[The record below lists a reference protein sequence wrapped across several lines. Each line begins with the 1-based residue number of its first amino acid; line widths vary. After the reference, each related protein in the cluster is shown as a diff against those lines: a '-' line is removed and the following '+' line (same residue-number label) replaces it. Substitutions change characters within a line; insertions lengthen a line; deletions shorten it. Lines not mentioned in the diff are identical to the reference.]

1 MSDSVARQVYALSL
15 IPRYPRA
22 VSTTFIKQELN
33 EVGFYAPIRTV
44 QRDLESI
51 SLRWPMICDDTKK
64 PFQWS
69 WQPDA
74 SGTMFPVMDPA
85 EALTIALAEKHLKT
99 LLPKNSYRKIET
111 YFKQARQTL
120 SAEDKSKLR
129 RWTQKV
135 RVFPRGQPLEI
146 ATIRKDIEKVI
157 YEALLNDTKVRV
169 LYRKR
174 YATVSSEYI
183 VSPLGLVSRN
193 AVHYL
198 ICAVD
203 HAPGS
208 IRYLP
213 LHRFTKAVDLYD
225 PVEIPEGFSLDRFLE
240 KNSLGFLRSVNPV
253 KLEVIF
259 STHAAYHLSETP
271 LNKTQSITATRD
283 GRVRIKATVADTSEL
298 RFWILGFG
306 SSAEV
311 VRPASLRKE
320 LSNTSKEMNKIY
332 TG

>member
-15 IPRYPRA
+15 IPRYPRS
-22 VSTTFIKQELN
+22 VPTTFIKHVLN
-33 EVGFYAPIRTV
+33 EVGFHAPIRTV
-44 QRDLESI
+44 QRDLESLT
-51 SLRWPMICDDTKK
+51 LRWPMICDDSGK
-64 PFQWS
+64 PFKWS
-69 WQPDA
+69 WEPDA
-74 SGTMFPVMDPA
+74 KGTMFPVMDPV
-85 EALTIALAEKHLKT
+85 EALTVALAEQHLKN
-99 LLPKNSYRKIET
+99 LLPKNSYRRIET

-120 SAEDKSKLR
+120 SEKDKSKLR

-135 RVFPRGQPLEI
+135 RVFPRGQPLQI
-146 ATIRKDIEKVI
+146 ATVRKDIEQVI
-157 YEALLNDTKVRV
+157 YEALLNDTKVRA

-174 YATVSSEYI
+174 YATESSEYI
-183 VSPLGLVSRN
+183 ISPLGLVSRN

-203 HAPGS
+203 HDPGS

-213 LHRFTKAVDLYD
+213 LHRFTKATDLHE
-225 PVEIPEGFSLDRFLE
+225 PIENLGEFSLDEFLE

-306 SSAEV
+306 SSVEV
-311 VRPASLRKE
+311 IRPASLRKE

>member
-1 MSDSVARQVYALSL
+1 
-15 IPRYPRA
+15 
-22 VSTTFIKQELN
+22 
-33 EVGFYAPIRTV
+33 
-44 QRDLESI
+44 
-51 SLRWPMICDDTKK
+51 MICDDTKK

-74 SGTMFPVMDPA
+74 RGTMFPVMDPA

-120 SAEDKSKLR
+120 STEDKSKLR

-135 RVFPRGQPLEI
+135 RVFPRGQPLQI

-157 YEALLNDTKVRV
+157 YEALLNDTKVRA

-174 YATVSSEYI
+174 YATESSEYI
-183 VSPLGLVSRN
+183 ISPLGLVSRN

-213 LHRFTKAVDLYD
+213 LHRFTRATDLD
-225 PVEIPEGFSLDRFLE
+225 QAIKIPEGFSLDEFLE
-240 KNSLGFLRSVNPV
+240 NNSLGFLRSVNPV

-306 SSAEV
+306 SSVEV

-320 LSNTSKEMNKIY
+320 ISNTSKEMNKIY

>member
-1 MSDSVARQVYALSL
+1 
-15 IPRYPRA
+15 
-22 VSTTFIKQELN
+22 
-33 EVGFYAPIRTV
+33 
-44 QRDLESI
+44 
-51 SLRWPMICDDTKK
+51 MICDDSKK

-74 SGTMFPVMDPA
+74 RGTMFPVMDPA

-120 SAEDKSKLR
+120 STEDKSKLR

-240 KNSLGFLRSVNPV
+240 NNSLGFLRSVNPV

-306 SSAEV
+306 SSVEV

>member
-1 MSDSVARQVYALSL
+1 
-15 IPRYPRA
+15 
-22 VSTTFIKQELN
+22 
-33 EVGFYAPIRTV
+33 
-44 QRDLESI
+44 
-51 SLRWPMICDDTKK
+51 
-64 PFQWS
+64 
-69 WQPDA
+69 
-74 SGTMFPVMDPA
+74 MFPVMDPA

-120 SAEDKSKLR
+120 SVEDKSKLR

-306 SSAEV
+306 SSVEV

>member
-1 MSDSVARQVYALSL
+1 
-15 IPRYPRA
+15 
-22 VSTTFIKQELN
+22 
-33 EVGFYAPIRTV
+33 
-44 QRDLESI
+44 
-51 SLRWPMICDDTKK
+51 MICDDSKK

-74 SGTMFPVMDPA
+74 RGTMFPVMDPA

-99 LLPKNSYRKIET
+99 LLPKNSYRKIES

-135 RVFPRGQPLEI
+135 RVFPRGQPLQI

-157 YEALLNDTKVRV
+157 YEALLNDTKVRA

-174 YATVSSEYI
+174 YATESSEYI
-183 VSPLGLVSRN
+183 ISPLGLVSRN

-198 ICAVD
+198 VCAVE

-213 LHRFTKAVDLYD
+213 LHRFTKATDLGQAI
-225 PVEIPEGFSLDRFLE
+225 EIPEGFSLDEFLE
-240 KNSLGFLRSVNPV
+240 KNSLGFLRSVEPV
-253 KLEVIF
+253 NLEVIF

-271 LNKTQSITATRD
+271 LNKTQSITKTRD

-306 SSAEV
+306 SSVEV
-311 VRPASLRKE
+311 VRPVSLRKE
-320 LSNTSKEMNKIY
+320 LANTSKEMNKIY

>member
-1 MSDSVARQVYALSL
+1 
-15 IPRYPRA
+15 
-22 VSTTFIKQELN
+22 
-33 EVGFYAPIRTV
+33 
-44 QRDLESI
+44 
-51 SLRWPMICDDTKK
+51 
-64 PFQWS
+64 
-69 WQPDA
+69 
-74 SGTMFPVMDPA
+74 MFPVMDPA

-135 RVFPRGQPLEI
+135 RVFPRGQPLQI

-157 YEALLNDTKVRV
+157 YEALLNDTKVRA

-174 YATVSSEYI
+174 YATESSEYI
-183 VSPLGLVSRN
+183 ISPLGLVSRN

-213 LHRFTKAVDLYD
+213 LHRFTRATDLGQAI
-225 PVEIPEGFSLDRFLE
+225 EIPEGFSLDEFLE
-240 KNSLGFLRSVNPV
+240 NNSLGFLRSVNPV

-306 SSAEV
+306 SSVEV

-320 LSNTSKEMNKIY
+320 ISNTSKEMNKIY

>member
-15 IPRYPRA
+15 IPRYPRS
-22 VSTTFIKQELN
+22 VPTTFIKHELN
-33 EVGFYAPIRTV
+33 EVGFHAPIRTV
-44 QRDLESI
+44 QRDLVSLT
-51 SLRWPMICDDTKK
+51 LRWPMICDDSSK
-64 PFQWS
+64 PFRWS
-69 WQPDA
+69 WEPDA
-74 SGTMFPVMDPA
+74 SGSMFPVMDPA
-85 EALTIALAEKHLKT
+85 EALTIALAEQHLKS
-99 LLPKNSYRKIET
+99 LLPNNSYRKIET

-120 SAEDKSKLR
+120 STIDKSKLR

-135 RVFPRGQPLEI
+135 RVFPRGQPLQM
-146 ATIRKDIEKVI
+146 ATIRKDIEQVI

-183 VSPLGLVSRN
+183 ISPLGLVSRN

-198 ICAVD
+198 VCAVD
-203 HAPGS
+203 HDPGS

-213 LHRFTKAVDLYD
+213 LHRFTKAVDLYE
-225 PVEIPEGFSLDRFLE
+225 PAEIPEGFSLDSYLE
-240 KNSLGFLRSVNPV
+240 TNPLGFLRSVDPV
-253 KLEVIF
+253 NLEVIF
-259 STHAAYHLSETP
+259 SAEAAYHLSETP
-271 LNKTQSITATRD
+271 LNKTQSITQTRD

-311 VRPASLRKE
+311 IRPTSLRKE
-320 LSNTSKEMNKIY
+320 LSETSKEMHKVY
-332 TG
+332 TN